1 MTAMPRTA
9 GLDLAPPPGRDPGT
23 QVQPLAAVRIR
34 RCTFRRLIAVDR
46 AGWRVYDVDCLY
58 PDRTLPLPL
67 GDLEAAI
74 PICNA
79 CTASHVFRAD
89 ED

>member
-9 GLDLAPPPGRDPGT
+9 ELGIAPHPGRDPGT
-23 QVQPLAAVRIR
+23 QAQPLAAVRIR

-46 AGWRVYDVDCLY
+46 AGGRVYDVDCLY
-58 PDRTLPLPL
+58 PERSLPLPI
-67 GDLEAAI
+67 GDLETAT

-79 CTASHVFRAD
+79 CTALHIFRAD

>member
-1 MTAMPRTA
+1 MTAMARSA
-9 GLDLAPPPGRDPGT
+9 DLDLAPAPGGDPGT
-23 QVQPLAAVRIR
+23 RAQPLAAVRIR

-46 AGWRVYDVDCLY
+46 ASGRVYDVDCLF
-58 PDRTLPLPL
+58 PNRTLPLPL
-67 GDLEAAI
+67 GDLDAAM

-79 CTASHVFRAD
+79 CTAAHIFRAD